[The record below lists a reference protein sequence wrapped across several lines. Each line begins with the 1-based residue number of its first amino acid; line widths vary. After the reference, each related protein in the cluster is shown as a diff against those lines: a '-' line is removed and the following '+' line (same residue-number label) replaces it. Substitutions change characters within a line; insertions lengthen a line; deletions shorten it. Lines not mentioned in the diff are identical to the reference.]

1 MEPGNYSPRL
11 TFIIL
16 IALIIG
22 QVFIFNYLKND
33 FDKQITACYEAI
45 NTSSIIQG
53 ALVNVLVKRNIINRD
68 ELMKEAGN
76 LSTNLQAM
84 MEKMKD
90 AKTPDKGLV
99 KDDKEQPEKTVK

>member
-1 MEPGNYSPRL
+1 MEKGNYSPRV
-11 TFIIL
+11 TFIVL
-16 IALIIG
+16 IAIVVG
-22 QVFIFNYLKND
+22 QVLMVNYLKND

-53 ALVNVLVKRNIINRD
+53 ALVNILVKKNIINRD

-90 AKTPDKGLV
+90 AKNPDKGLV
-99 KDDKEQPEKTVK
+99 KDDKEQTEKAVK